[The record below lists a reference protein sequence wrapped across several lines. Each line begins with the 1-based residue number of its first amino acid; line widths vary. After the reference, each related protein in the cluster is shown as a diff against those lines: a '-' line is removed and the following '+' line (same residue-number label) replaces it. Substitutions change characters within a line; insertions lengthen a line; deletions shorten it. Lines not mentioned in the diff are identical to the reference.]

1 MRKTFHEKIDEITED
16 VLVMGSLVQDAVHN
30 SIEALIN
37 MDIQLAEKVI
47 RGDEKVN
54 EYDVSIEEKCI
65 VLQAEHQ
72 PVAVDLRF
80 LHSVSILI
88 KNIER
93 IGDLAVNISKVVR
106 RLSGENEKKPL
117 DKEIIDLLAEM
128 GNLVKPELARALE
141 AFKNRDK
148 VLASKL
154 GKSDDAV
161 DEVQKMIFR
170 KLFTTHKGEEDI
182 KFVTNIALASRYLE
196 RIGDQSVNI
205 GDRVLYFLTGDYSVF
220 HDDDPD
226 PEPQE

>member
-1 MRKTFHEKIDEITED
+1 MRKTFHQRIDEITED
-16 VLVMGSLVQDAVHN
+16 VLAMGGLVQDAVHN
-30 SIEALIN
+30 SIEALIR
-37 MDIQLAEKVI
+37 MDPQLAEKI
-47 RGDEKVN
+47 IKDDEKVN
-54 EYDVSIEEKCI
+54 EYDISIEEKCI

-80 LHSVSILI
+80 IHSISIII
-88 KNIER
+88 KHLER
-93 IGDLAVNISKVVR
+93 IGDLAVNISKVVK
-106 RLSGENEKKPL
+106 RLSVKEEKSNI
-117 DKEIIDLLAEM
+117 DQEIIDLLVEM

-141 AFKNRDK
+141 AFKNRDAK
-148 VLASKL
+148 LAAEL

-161 DEVQKMIFR
+161 DEIQEIIFK

-220 HDDDPD
+220 HDDLA
-226 PEPQE
+226 